1 MKCMCQLQ
9 LCITIYHHLSFDALF
24 PLPIYDP
31 SLMPRGKSQKSP
43 DAVRSHTKKV
53 DCI

>member
-9 LCITIYHHLSFDALF
+9 LCIYYHLSFDACDL
-24 PLPIYDP
+24 
-31 SLMPRGKSQKSP
+31 SLSPRGKSQDNPS
-43 DAVRSHTKKV
+43 AVGIHTKTI